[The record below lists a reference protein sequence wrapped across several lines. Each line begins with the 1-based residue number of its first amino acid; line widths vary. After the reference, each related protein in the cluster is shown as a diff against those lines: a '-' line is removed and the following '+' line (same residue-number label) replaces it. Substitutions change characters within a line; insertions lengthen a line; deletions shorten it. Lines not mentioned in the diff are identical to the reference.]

1 MPSWIDRLTELR
13 QLLNRASHAY
23 YVLDRPI
30 MSDEVYDRLYRE
42 LVELEAAH
50 PDYITPDSPTQRV
63 GEHPAPGFPTVT
75 HGVPLYSLDNAFT
88 WADMEAWQERCYRLG
103 GKDLTYLCELKI
115 DGAALALTYVD
126 GVLVRAAT
134 RGDGIQGEEIT
145 QNVKTIRSVPL
156 RLLEEAPPV
165 LEVRGEAFLSIQT
178 FRQINHDREQ
188 RGEPPFANPRNATA
202 GTLRQLDPKIV
213 SQRRLDFFA
222 YQAHGYPDRITTQS
236 EILAYLQALGFKTI
250 PQGQVCPHLQA
261 VKDYYD
267 RFAQERHSLPFM
279 TDGVVVKIQDLATQQ
294 LLGFTQKFPRWA
306 IAWKYPA
313 EAVPTIVNAI
323 TIQIGRTGAATP
335 VAELAPVQ
343 LGGTTVTRATLHNR
357 ERLQALDLHMGDTV
371 IVRKAG
377 EIIPEVVEVIPAL
390 RPPDAIPFVFPDQC
404 PECGTTLEKFEQE
417 AVTRC
422 PNPQCPAVVRGTIEH
437 WVSRDALDIPGIG
450 EKLIAQLVNH
460 KLVQNVLDLYRL
472 DLASLLTLDRMG
484 QKSATK
490 LLQAIEASKQK
501 PWERV
506 LYGLGIRHVGLVT
519 AQLLSQH
526 FSPTELLEATPEQ
539 ISSIHGIG
547 PEIAQSVVEWCRCPA
562 HRDLIAQ
569 LQDLGF
575 NLAPPPALPRP
586 LTGKTFVITG
596 TLPTLSRS
604 EAKALIQA
612 QGGKVTESVSQ
623 HTNYLVAGEK
633 PGSKLAK
640 AQKLGIPILDEA
652 QLLKLVSNPTV
663 DL

>member
-1 MPSWIDRLTELR
+1 
-13 QLLNRASHAY
+13 
-23 YVLDRPI
+23 
-30 MSDEVYDRLYRE
+30 
-42 LVELEAAH
+42 
-50 PDYITPDSPTQRV
+50 
-63 GEHPAPGFPTVT
+63 
-75 HGVPLYSLDNAFT
+75 
-88 WADMEAWQERCYRLG
+88 
-103 GKDLTYLCELKI
+103 
-115 DGAALALTYVD
+115 
-126 GVLVRAAT
+126 
-134 RGDGIQGEEIT
+134 
-145 QNVKTIRSVPL
+145 
-156 RLLEEAPPV
+156 
-165 LEVRGEAFLSIQT
+165 
-178 FRQINHDREQ
+178 
-188 RGEPPFANPRNATA
+188 
-202 GTLRQLDPKIV
+202 
-213 SQRRLDFFA
+213 
-222 YQAHGYPDRITTQS
+222 
-236 EILAYLQALGFKTI
+236 
-250 PQGQVCPHLQA
+250 
-261 VKDYYD
+261 
-267 RFAQERHSLPFM
+267 
-279 TDGVVVKIQDLATQQ
+279 
-294 LLGFTQKFPRWA
+294 
-306 IAWKYPA
+306 
-313 EAVPTIVNAI
+313 
-323 TIQIGRTGAATP
+323 
-335 VAELAPVQ
+335 
-343 LGGTTVTRATLHNR
+343 
-357 ERLQALDLHMGDTV
+357 
-371 IVRKAG
+371 
-377 EIIPEVVEVIPAL
+377 VEVIPLASA
-390 RPPDAIPFVFPDQC
+390 DAIPFVFPDQC
-404 PECGTTLEKFEQE
+404 RECGTTLEKFEQE

-422 PNPQCPAVVRGTIEH
+422 PNPQCRAVVRGTIEH

-450 EKLIAQLVNH
+450 EKLIAQLVNQ

-472 DLASLLTLDRMG
+472 DLASLLALDRMG